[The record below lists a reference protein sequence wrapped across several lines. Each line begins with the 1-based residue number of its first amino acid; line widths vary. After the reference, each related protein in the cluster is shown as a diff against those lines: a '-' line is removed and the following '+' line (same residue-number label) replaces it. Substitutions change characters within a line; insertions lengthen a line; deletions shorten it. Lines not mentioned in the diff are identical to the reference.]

1 MYTAV
6 GDLLGLNVYYRG
18 EGNAEGAIE
27 TSAADSPVHAVIMGD
42 GCISGSTWLC
52 TKLLFV

>member
-6 GDLLGLNVYYRG
+6 GDWLGLNVYSRG

-27 TSAADSPVHAVIMGD
+27 TSAADSPVHAVMGD